1 MAQVLQ
7 LGGDIV
13 LDIEVTPNRSDCLS
27 MIGVAREVATATGA
41 KLVLPQT
48 MVPVP
53 KSNEDEGSLFDITV
67 AAPDLCHRYA
77 GGP

>member
-1 MAQVLQ
+1 
-7 LGGDIV
+7 
-13 LDIEVTPNRSDCLS
+13 